1 MGLRPVSYRY
11 RSGSTALQ
19 YGLIAEQVARRLP
32 ALVQRG
38 ADGRPAGVY
47 YQELPVLLLGQ
58 VQRQQ
63 RHIPELHRRAD
74 SGVFSLRRGYH
85 SFNCGKLCLAPMH
98 AQRLS
103 HLVNEHA
110 QLERGGKGLR
120 ARLRARAL
128 TTT

>member
-19 YGLIAEQVARRLP
+19 YGLIAEQVARRPP

-63 RHIPELHRRAD
+63 RHIHAQDRR
-74 SGVFSLRRGYH
+74 LRRQ
-85 SFNCGKLCLAPMH
+85 
-98 AQRLS
+98 QRQIDWLMR
-103 HLVNEHA
+103 HV
-110 QLERGGKGLR
+110 RR
-120 ARLRARAL
+120 R
-128 TTT
+128 